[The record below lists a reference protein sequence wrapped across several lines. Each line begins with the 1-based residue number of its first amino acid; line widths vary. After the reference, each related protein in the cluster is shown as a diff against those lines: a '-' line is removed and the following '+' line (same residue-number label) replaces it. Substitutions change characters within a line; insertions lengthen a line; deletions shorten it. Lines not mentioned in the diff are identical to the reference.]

1 MNFVCE
7 KCGKKF
13 NSLYNLTR
21 HKNKLLLCTNTLIC
35 SMCKKKFSNKYNL
48 ERHLHSSCIIKQNFE
63 NKINEQIN
71 TITTL
76 QNKVDRYKNK
86 INNLQNECNE
96 KLKEIEV
103 KRNEMELKC
112 NEMELKCNEKL
123 KEMELKHEKLVYQI
137 MNDAQSTQK
146 NIIEASKNAKTII
159 KNNCD
164 NNNNNTVYNF
174 APFIPYSGEPFT
186 YEELEEKIFCD
197 SKGVYSIDKKI
208 FDMIFSKDPSNI
220 RCLDIAR
227 KKLAVYLNDEI
238 KWGKISLHF
247 LRSKIIGAID
257 NIYFDTVI
265 EKIRTLRE
273 ETSLYYD
280 TDLKQADKE
289 LSCVK
294 KLIHLQNLQAEH
306 VFVSIKD
313 RALRLQEHIKN
324 THKPIELKIK
334 TNKEIDTIK
343 FLNEK
348 FKKDEKDDENKSN
361 FWDPDKE
368 ECPFKLEGERL
379 IREGLYISY

>member
-1 MNFVCE
+1 MNFECE

-13 NSLYNLTR
+13 KSLFNLNR
-21 HKNKLLLCTNTLIC
+21 HKTNILQCSYTFICLIC
-35 SMCKKKFSNKYNL
+35 DKKFNKKYNL
-48 ERHLHSSCIIKQNFE
+48 ERHLYTSCYSKKKFE
-63 NKINEQIN
+63 NKIKEQNNLIS
-71 TITTL
+71 TL
-76 QNKVDRYKNK
+76 QNK
-86 INNLQNECNE
+86 INYMEIEISKENLRHE
-96 KLKEIEV
+96 KELKELEI
-103 KRNEMELKC
+103 
-112 NEMELKCNEKL
+112 
-123 KEMELKHEKLVYQI
+123 KHEKLIYQI

-146 NIIEASKNAKTII
+146 NIIDIAQTTQKNMLEASKNAKTII

-164 NNNNNTVYNF
+164 NNNTVYNF
-174 APFIPYSGEPFT
+174 APFIPYNGEPFS

-197 SKGVYSIDKKI
+197 SKDIYSIDKKI
-208 FDMIFSKDPSNI
+208 FDIIFSKDPSNI

-238 KWGKISLHF
+238 KWGEISLHF

-265 EKIRTLRE
+265 EKIRTLRDD
-273 ETSLYYD
+273 TRLYFD

-294 KLIHLQNLQAEH
+294 KLIHLQNLEAEH

-348 FKKDEKDDENKSN
+348 FKKDEKEDENKSN

-379 IREGLYISY
+379 IREGLYISHIDN